1 MSLLQI
7 LTTITDASETQGLH
21 LSARQIRK
29 LAERQY
35 SREQQAVSANLGGA
49 LPYVDRTGDTAV
61 SNVLRAGRRRAT
73 R

>member
-7 LTTITDASETQGLH
+7 LTTITDASEAQGLH

-29 LAERQY
+29 LAEIQSAR
-35 SREQQAVSANLGGA
+35 QAVPANLGGT